1 MIKKWFLS
9 KTTREKFLVILL
21 GFVFCILVL
30 YFLNNYLTQENIKQ
44 SKLYQQS
51 KNNLSLIEK
60 MSKLLNKDNRPEQIN
75 ETLIR
80 KIAREKNVYI
90 KKVKI
95 ANKAIEVDANA
106 KNINNV
112 IHFLNSIEIEYNL
125 TMKSISI
132 EKKGDNIF
140 VRNISSMKK

>member
-112 IHFLNSIEIEYNL
+112 VHFLNSMEIEYNL
-125 TMKSISI
+125 AMKSISI

>member
-44 SKLYQQS
+44 SKFYQQS

-60 MSKLLNKDNRPEQIN
+60 MSKLLNKDNRPQQIN

-80 KIAREKNVYI
+80 KIAREKKVYI

-95 ANKAIEVDANA
+95 ANQTLEVDANA

-140 VRNISSMKK
+140 VRNISLMKQ

>member
-44 SKLYQQS
+44 SKFYQQS

-60 MSKLLNKDNRPEQIN
+60 MSKLLNKNNRPEQIN

-95 ANKAIEVDANA
+95 ANKALEVDANA

>member
-44 SKLYQQS
+44 SKFYQQS

-60 MSKLLNKDNRPEQIN
+60 MSKLLNKDNRPEQIFD
-75 ETLIR
+75 E
-80 KIAREKNVYI
+80 AY
-90 KKVKI
+90 
-95 ANKAIEVDANA
+95 
-106 KNINNV
+106 
-112 IHFLNSIEIEYNL
+112 
-125 TMKSISI
+125 
-132 EKKGDNIF
+132 
-140 VRNISSMKK
+140 